1 MKALKQLDNAT
12 LNALKTSLD
21 GYQRFEGSHPQVA
34 TYFCKVIESLIGS
47 ISEINV
53 WAIRD
58 LLNAEDDRR
67 SRVTNVK
74 VASPDT
80 HTLIKRLGQQ
90 ELRVLRLIG
99 QGYQAE
105 TIADLLGIS
114 HRTVANHKANIVLKL
129 ELGSAKDLARFA
141 INNLTFV

>member
-12 LNALKTSLD
+12 LSALKTSLD

-34 TYFCKVIESLIGS
+34 TYFGKVIESLIGS
-47 ISEINV
+47 VTEINV

-67 SRVTNVK
+67 SRITSVR
-74 VASPDT
+74 VANSDT
-80 HTLIKRLGQQ
+80 HTLLKRLGQQ

-99 QGYQAE
+99 EGYQTE
-105 TIADLLGIS
+105 PIADLLAIS
-114 HRTVANHKANIVLKL
+114 YRTVANHKASIVSKL
-129 ELGSAKDLARFA
+129 ELGSAKDLVKFA
-141 INNLTFV
+141 INNLTFS

>member
-12 LNALKTSLD
+12 LSALKTSLD

-34 TYFCKVIESLIGS
+34 TYFGKVIESLIGS
-47 ISEINV
+47 VSEINV

-67 SRVTNVK
+67 SRLTSVR
-74 VASPDT
+74 VANADT
-80 HTLIKRLGQQ
+80 HTLLKRLGQQ

-99 QGYQAE
+99 EGYQAE
-105 TIADLLGIS
+105 PIADLLAIS
-114 HRTVANHKANIVLKL
+114 YRTVANHKASIVSKL
-129 ELGSAKDLARFA
+129 ELGSAKDLVKFA
-141 INNLTFV
+141 INNLTFS